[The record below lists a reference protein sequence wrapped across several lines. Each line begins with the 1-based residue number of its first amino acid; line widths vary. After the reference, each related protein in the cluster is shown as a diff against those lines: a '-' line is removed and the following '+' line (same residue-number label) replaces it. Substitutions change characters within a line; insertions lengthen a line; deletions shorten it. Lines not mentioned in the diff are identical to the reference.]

1 MKDLIFAIRKSLSA
15 RLSLC
20 VVGFVAIFFM
30 AALLVMFYYART
42 AVKKEALAK
51 SEAALDGMIQRIDNR
66 LRDVELATVNMHG
79 YVENRVEDPEALQTI
94 SRKML
99 ENNPSIVG
107 CAIALDPSFCKDQNC
122 RTLFCSYR
130 GSDSIL
136 VSDHFGNRPYI
147 EQEWYSWT
155 YSTGEARWSDPT
167 IENLRGGYPIM
178 GYSIPIRNNGRVVG
192 VFVSAISLEWL
203 SHTIEEARP
212 FPRTYCTLMN
222 QGGAFV
228 IHPDSSYLQTRTVYQ
243 QLDEYP
249 DENLERLADAMLKGE
264 TGYMSVN
271 IYGTPCYVFFKPYR
285 NAGWAA
291 NIVSLKSDVFATYDR
306 LQKRM
311 FFIMVCG
318 LLSLLVFCC
327 YFIHIQFRP
336 ICLLDLSAQRLAA
349 GHFDKPI
356 ADSYRKDEVGALQ
369 KSFRAMQRSLGR
381 YLATIEQRKI
391 VLSRQNEALRVA
403 REKVRE
409 ADRLKS
415 VFVHN
420 MTDQM
425 IQPVIKIDTLV
436 DTIYKNHMQL
446 SHEEVV
452 GIVDEMSEQTRMVT
466 QLLDKTIEVSLNNNT
481 EAQ

>member
-122 RTLFCSYR
+122 LTLFCSYR

-203 SHTIEEARP
+203 SHTI
-212 FPRTYCTLMN
+212 
-222 QGGAFV
+222 
-228 IHPDSSYLQTRTVYQ
+228 
-243 QLDEYP
+243 
-249 DENLERLADAMLKGE
+249 
-264 TGYMSVN
+264 
-271 IYGTPCYVFFKPYR
+271 
-285 NAGWAA
+285 
-291 NIVSLKSDVFATYDR
+291 
-306 LQKRM
+306 
-311 FFIMVCG
+311 
-318 LLSLLVFCC
+318 
-327 YFIHIQFRP
+327 
-336 ICLLDLSAQRLAA
+336 
-349 GHFDKPI
+349 
-356 ADSYRKDEVGALQ
+356 
-369 KSFRAMQRSLGR
+369 
-381 YLATIEQRKI
+381 
-391 VLSRQNEALRVA
+391 
-403 REKVRE
+403 
-409 ADRLKS
+409 
-415 VFVHN
+415 
-420 MTDQM
+420 
-425 IQPVIKIDTLV
+425 
-436 DTIYKNHMQL
+436 
-446 SHEEVV
+446 
-452 GIVDEMSEQTRMVT
+452 
-466 QLLDKTIEVSLNNNT
+466 
-481 EAQ
+481 